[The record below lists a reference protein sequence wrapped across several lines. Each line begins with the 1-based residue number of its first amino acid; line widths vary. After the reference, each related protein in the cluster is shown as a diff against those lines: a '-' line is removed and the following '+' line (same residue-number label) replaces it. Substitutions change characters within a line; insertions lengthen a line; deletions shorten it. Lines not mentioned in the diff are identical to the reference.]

1 LEDLGLIVDHYIN
14 KVCTQILYGELNLEV
29 KGKKYYFQGQNEG
42 PSVHLTVHKLSM
54 LWDLY
59 FRGSVGLGDA
69 YIKGKFEADDLS
81 KFLEFGAMNERAFGG
96 EMGGSKLYRYLSK
109 SYMNKT
115 QNSLGQSKKNIHA
128 HYDLGNDFYEEWLD
142 DSLTYSSGFFK
153 TGKETLSQAQK
164 NKFDSLINGNEP
176 KFGDHVLEIGSG
188 WGSFAFYLISK
199 YPDITIDTLTISQEQ
214 YDFVKSKIE
223 ENHLQGKLNVIFK
236 DYREHQGEYS
246 RIYSIE
252 MFEAVGM
259 QYWQIYFDKI
269 KDLLKPSGVFSMQTI
284 VIFEGLFEKYSQKID
299 FIQKY
304 IFPGGMLPTVKK
316 LENIAIEKKLDFFV
330 KNQMADS
337 YHQTLEMWRQ
347 NFNHKWDKI
356 KNLGYS
362 NEFKRMWNFYLSYC
376 SGGFKA
382 KTIDVFQIDFTK
394 NSN

>member
-1 LEDLGLIVDHYIN
+1 MIVDHYIN

-29 KGKKYYFQGQNEG
+29 KGKKYYFQGKNEG
-42 PSVHLTVHKLSM
+42 PSVHLIVHKLSM

-59 FRGSVGLGDA
+59 FRGSVGLGEA

-128 HYDLGNDFYEEWLD
+128 HYDLGNDFYEELLY
-142 DSLTYSSGFFK
+142 DSLTYSSDFFK
-153 TGKETLSQAQK
+153 TGNETLSQAQK
-164 NKFDSLINGNEP
+164 NKFDSLIKGNEP
-176 KFGDHVLEIGSG
+176 KSGDHVLEIGSG
-188 WGSFAFYLISK
+188 WGSFTFYLISK

-223 ENHLQGKLNVIFK
+223 ENHLQGNLHVIFK

-269 KDLLKPSGVFSMQTI
+269 KDLLKPSGIFSMQTI

-304 IFPGGMLPTVKK
+304 IFPGGMLPTVKT

>member
-1 LEDLGLIVDHYIN
+1 MIVDHYIN

-59 FRGSVGLGDA
+59 FRGSVGLGEA

-153 TGKETLSQAQK
+153 TGNETLSQAQK
-164 NKFDSLINGNEP
+164 NKFDSLIKGNEP
-176 KFGDHVLEIGSG
+176 KSGDHVLEIGSG

-223 ENHLQGKLNVIFK
+223 ENHLQGNLNVIFK

-304 IFPGGMLPTVKK
+304 IFPGGMLPTVKT

-347 NFNHKWDKI
+347 NFNHKWEKI
-356 KNLGYS
+356 KHLGYS

>member
-1 LEDLGLIVDHYIN
+1 LIVDHYIN

-42 PSVHLTVHKLSM
+42 PSVNLTVHKLSM

-81 KFLEFGAMNERAFGG
+81 KFLEFGAMNEKAFGG

-109 SYMNKT
+109 SYMSKT

-153 TGKETLSQAQK
+153 TGKETLSQAQR
-164 NKFDSLINGNEP
+164 NKFDSLIKGNEP
-176 KFGDHVLEIGSG
+176 QSGDHILEIGSG

-284 VIFEGLFEKYSQKID
+284 VIFEELFDKYSQKID

-304 IFPGGMLPTVKK
+304 IFPGGMLPTVKT
-316 LENIAIEKKLDFFV
+316 LENIAYEKKFDFLI

-337 YHQTLEMWRQ
+337 YYQTLEMWRQ

-394 NSN
+394 NSNK

>member
-1 LEDLGLIVDHYIN
+1 MIVDHYIN

-223 ENHLQGKLNVIFK
+223 ENHLQGNLNVIFK

-304 IFPGGMLPTVKK
+304 IFPGGMLPTVKT

>member
-1 LEDLGLIVDHYIN
+1 MIVDHYIN

-109 SYMNKT
+109 SYIHKT

-153 TGKETLSQAQK
+153 TGNETLSQAQK
-164 NKFDSLINGNEP
+164 NKFDSLIKGNEP
-176 KFGDHVLEIGSG
+176 KSGDHVLEIGSG

-199 YPDITIDTLTISQEQ
+199 FPDITIDTLTISQEQ

-223 ENHLQGKLNVIFK
+223 ENHLQENLNVIFK

-269 KDLLKPSGVFSMQTI
+269 KDLLKPSGIFSMQTI

-304 IFPGGMLPTVKK
+304 IFPGGMLPTVKT